1 MGAIKIKKPTEL
13 RKDLFETL
21 DQSVKGVHFVV
32 PHRSGDSIIMG
43 KEAYDKLIE
52 ELETSKSIQQGMLD
66 YYEGRTLTPDDVDKH
81 FDAKF
86 KKWRKK
92 R

>member
-1 MGAIKIKKPTEL
+1 
-13 RKDLFETL
+13 
-21 DQSVKGVHFVV
+21 
-32 PHRSGDSIIMG
+32 MG
-43 KEAYDKLIE
+43 KEAYDNLIE

-66 YYEGRTLTPDDVDKH
+66 YYEGRTLTSDEVDKH